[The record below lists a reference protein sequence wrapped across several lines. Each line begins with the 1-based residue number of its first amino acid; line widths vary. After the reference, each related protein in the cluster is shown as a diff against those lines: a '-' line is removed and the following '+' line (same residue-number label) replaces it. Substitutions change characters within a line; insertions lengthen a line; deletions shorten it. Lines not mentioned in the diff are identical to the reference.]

1 MICECERED
10 DVLNAISAGRW
21 PERCDEDLRTHVSAC
36 VVCADLA
43 DVATAL
49 TDDRDAACHE
59 ARVPPAGVVWWR
71 AQLRAREE
79 AARAAGRPVAFI
91 QGVAAS
97 VAVWL
102 MVALF
107 RAVPLP
113 YLAERRTWA
122 SSLLPSFPASMADV
136 ARVSAAIP
144 LVVFLVVGAW
154 LLLTPLAIYFAV
166 ADE

>member
-1 MICECERED
+1 MICECHREE
-10 DVLNAISAGRW
+10 DVLDAISAGRW
-21 PERCDEDLRTHVSAC
+21 PERCDEDLRTHVSC
-36 VVCADLA
+36 CGVCADLA
-43 DVATAL
+43 EVAAAL
-49 TDDRDAACHE
+49 MDDRDAAWRE

-97 VAVWL
+97 VALWII
-102 MVALF
+102 VALF
-107 RAVPLP
+107 RAMPLS
-113 YLAERRTWA
+113 YLAEWRAWG
-122 SSLLPSFPASMADV
+122 SGLLPALPFSMADV
-136 ARVSAAIP
+136 GRVSAAIP